1 MFEFSKVARMLLIFG
16 HRHSKINV
24 NIKQQFYYDPNG
36 DKVQFNI
43 ILTVECKESIED
55 IEGLI
60 EIMEGE
66 VLTLGTGMYKKSKGK

>member
-1 MFEFSKVARMLLIFG
+1 MLLIFG